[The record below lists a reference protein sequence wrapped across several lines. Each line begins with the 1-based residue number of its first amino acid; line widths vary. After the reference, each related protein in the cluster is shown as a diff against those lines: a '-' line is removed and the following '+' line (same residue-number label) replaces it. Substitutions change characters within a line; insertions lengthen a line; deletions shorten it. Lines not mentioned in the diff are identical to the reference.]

1 MSSRRGS
8 TMERML
14 ARLPL
19 GFAAVFVTLFVA
31 APLLAMVLPTLW
43 IDGAFSLAN
52 YRTILA
58 SAQDRAELL
67 ASVELG
73 VCAAAVA
80 VVFGG
85 GHAWLTHR
93 TDLPGARWLAPLG
106 IAPLAIPPILVAMGF
121 ADLSSVSGFWA
132 CAALLGVCYAP
143 FVAVLAG
150 RGLRSIDGRTY
161 EAALL
166 CRGRLGAERMLLRS
180 VSPELLAGAFL
191 AFLFA
196 ISEHGVPEFLTVKGK
211 TWHTYAEGVFRRWT
225 RRATGVTEDQLAS
238 PVVAAL
244 PLLVLAAIA
253 LAIVL
258 RVRARAGDGTAT
270 PLPLRPLGRWR
281 WPALALPALYLA
293 VGIGVPVV
301 VMGLWAAGSTQQL
314 EPISLA
320 MMRRSFQHALEQ
332 ASGDLT
338 FTIGNG
344 VVTTV
349 LLLVVTL
356 PLARLAARR
365 WGWIDHLAV
374 IPLATPAV
382 LLTIGFV
389 HAFNGPH
396 VAALYDATFD
406 FYDGHAILATAYAAR
421 LLPFGVL
428 LLSSAVRRI
437 PTSQEEAAL
446 FANRGPVARALR
458 IHLPPLLPAIAS
470 LACLLFVLALREL
483 DTAVVL
489 PGGNDTVVRRLSNV
503 VHFGGEDV
511 GGALALLLLLVAI
524 LPPVLGTLVRGKRMD
539 SLS

>member
-1 MSSRRGS
+1 MPSPHGS
-8 TMERML
+8 PTERLL

-19 GFAAVFVTLFVA
+19 ALALLFAALFVA
-31 APLLAMVLPTLW
+31 APLLAMVLPTLSV
-43 IDGAFSLAN
+43 DGSFSLAR
-52 YRTILA
+52 YATILA
-58 SAQDRAELL
+58 SEQDRAELL
-67 ASVELG
+67 NSVELG
-73 VCAAAVA
+73 LGAAAVA
-80 VVFGG
+80 VLLGG

-93 TDLPGARWLAPLG
+93 TDLPGGRWLAPLG
-106 IAPLAIPPILVAMGF
+106 VAPLAVPPILVAMGF
-121 ADLSSVSGFWA
+121 ADFTTVSGFWA
-132 CAALLGVCYAP
+132 CVVLLGCCYAP

-166 CRGRLGAERMLLRS
+166 CRGRAGAERMLLRGAL
-180 VSPELLAGAFL
+180 PELLAGAFL

-244 PLLVLAAIA
+244 PLLLLAAIA

-258 RVRARAGDGTAT
+258 RVRARASDGTAT
-270 PLPLRPLGRWR
+270 PLPVRPLGHWR
-281 WPALALPALYLA
+281 WPALLLPATYLTVGA
-293 VGIGVPVV
+293 VVPVV
-301 VMGLWAAGSTQQL
+301 IMGLWAAGSTQRN
-314 EPISLA
+314 EPISFA
-320 MMRRSFQHALEQ
+320 IMRRSFQHALEQ
-332 ASGDLT
+332 AGGDLW
-338 FTIGNG
+338 FTILNALL
-344 VVTTV
+344 TTV
-349 LLLVVTL
+349 LLLAVAV

-365 WGWIDHLAV
+365 FGWVDHLAV

-406 FYDGHAILATAYAAR
+406 FYDSHAILVTAYAAR

-437 PTSQEEAAL
+437 PKSQEEAAL
-446 FANRGPVARALR
+446 FADRGPLARGLR
-458 IHLPPLLPAIAS
+458 IHLPPLLPALAS

-489 PGGNDTVVRRLSNV
+489 PSGNDTIVRRLSNV

-511 GGALALLLLLVAI
+511 GGALALLLLLVAV
-524 LPPVLGTLVRGKRMD
+524 LPPVLGTLLRGRRLD